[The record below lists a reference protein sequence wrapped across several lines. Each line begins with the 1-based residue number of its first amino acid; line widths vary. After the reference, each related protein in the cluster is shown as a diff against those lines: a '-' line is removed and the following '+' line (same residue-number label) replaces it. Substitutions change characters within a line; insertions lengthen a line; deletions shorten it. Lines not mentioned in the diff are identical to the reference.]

1 VDNKNKAEKLHIQNE
16 LSYEDLKT
24 LGSAIA
30 DDSKDGGKSPRPL
43 PSICAGVGCT
53 K

>member
-1 VDNKNKAEKLHIQNE
+1 MDNTNKTGKLHIQKE

-24 LGSAIA
+24 LRSAI
-30 DDSKDGGKSPRPL
+30 DHDSKDGGKSPRPL
-43 PSICAGVGCT
+43 PAICSGAGCT

>member
-1 VDNKNKAEKLHIQNE
+1 MDNKNKAEKLHIQNE

-24 LGSAIA
+24 LGSAI
-30 DDSKDGGKSPRPL
+30 DDGSEDGDKSPRPL
-43 PSICAGVGCT
+43 PSGCFSACT

>member
-1 VDNKNKAEKLHIQNE
+1 VDNKHKVEKLHLQNE

-24 LGSAIA
+24 LGSAID

-43 PSICAGVGCT
+43 PSACVSACT

>member
-1 VDNKNKAEKLHIQNE
+1 MDNKHKVEKLHIQNE

-24 LGSAIA
+24 LGSAI
-30 DDSKDGGKSPRPL
+30 DDGSKDGDKSPRPL
-43 PSICAGVGCT
+43 PSICFGTCT

>member
-1 VDNKNKAEKLHIQNE
+1 VDNKHKTEKLHIQNE

-24 LGSAIA
+24 LGSAI
-30 DDSKDGGKSPRPL
+30 DDASKDGSKSPRPL
-43 PSICAGVGCT
+43 PSYCAGAGCT